1 VEGAEEAEV
10 DGNVTPEAA
19 PGALAD
25 PRLAANPAGAWSALV
40 RRYYDG
46 CSSGDVDLMLST
58 LHPDVVHWFLAPNV
72 GSKMVAGNLHLA
84 RYWAKVARMR
94 EARWVVDTICAEPGQ
109 AVIEWSMWWRERPD
123 GPRVVTR
130 GAEWFTCQDGLI
142 HEIRSYYQMHPH
154 DTELDGFPYSDR
166 GYSVHEAEFS
176 HLHPEAGRS

>member
-1 VEGAEEAEV
+1 M

-58 LHPDVVHWFLAPNV
+58 LHPDVRALVPRSECWLEDGGREPAP
-72 GSKMVAGNLHLA
+72 GALLGEG
-84 RYWAKVARMR
+84 RRMR